1 MQLNLESQ
9 ALASLLSKRVGGAEK
24 EKDLFELPALPK
36 KVFWCRFFAI
46 IIDRFQDED
55 WSSDSDEEAREYALD
70 AAGLGD
76 VRDVYQVFC
85 SLYSVLVAHPPFLR
99 WTSQV
104 LRLHHC
110 QKSCS
115 TRFSTSSRGRGSKTR
130 GP

>member
-1 MQLNLESQ
+1 MVLNPASQ

-55 WSSDSDEEAREYALD
+55 WSSDGDEEAREYALD

-76 VRDVYQVFC
+76 VRDVYQVF
-85 SLYSVLVAHPPFLR
+85 
-99 WTSQV
+99 
-104 LRLHHC
+104 
-110 QKSCS
+110 
-115 TRFSTSSRGRGSKTR
+115 
-130 GP
+130 